1 MKQLDPGCEHV
12 TQLAPSVAPQSP
24 VHDGGTT
31 SSHHGPDPPF
41 GVQQGQLQAR
51 PTFGIKVCNV
61 SFLGIRQQQVG
72 PVGIPFTKVP
82 DLRTPPLPFPWGHMK
97 RSSFALIEPGKRGC
111 AGPYMPGTKH
121 DGIFKYKNHP
131 SPLSPLRENFPIPL
145 SQLQVLDLL
154 TQVPSLA
161 MSLPLQW
168 SPLPAS
174 AAYIIPPSSLSR
186 PHPFCQPSLFHC
198 PGLCHAL

>member
-1 MKQLDPGCEHV
+1 MKLDPGCEHV

-51 PTFGIKVCNV
+51 PTFGIQVCNV

-82 DLRTPPLPFPWGHMK
+82 DLRTPPLPFPSLETHEEV
-97 RSSFALIEPGKRGC
+97 LICLNRARK
-111 AGPYMPGTKH
+111 K
-121 DGIFKYKNHP
+121 
-131 SPLSPLRENFPIPL
+131 
-145 SQLQVLDLL
+145 
-154 TQVPSLA
+154 
-161 MSLPLQW
+161 
-168 SPLPAS
+168 
-174 AAYIIPPSSLSR
+174 
-186 PHPFCQPSLFHC
+186 
-198 PGLCHAL
+198 GLCGALHAWDKT